1 MRPSA
6 PARPEQ
12 SPTDLISHAWTI
24 HNIVKTL
31 HAALPD
37 DAFDCDVPTRCVLRH
52 VLELAEPLALELQR
66 RNGEAHHA

>member
-1 MRPSA
+1 MANPTNFELMDSA
-6 PARPEQ
+6 
-12 SPTDLISHAWTI
+12 WKI

-37 DAFDCDVPTRCVLRH
+37 DAFDCDVPTRCMLRH

-66 RNGEAHHA
+66 RDGEVCHA